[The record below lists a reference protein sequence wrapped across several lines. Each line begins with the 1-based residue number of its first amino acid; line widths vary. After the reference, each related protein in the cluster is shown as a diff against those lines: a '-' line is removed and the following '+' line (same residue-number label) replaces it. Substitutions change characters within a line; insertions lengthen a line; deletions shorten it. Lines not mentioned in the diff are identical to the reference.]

1 MNTKTM
7 KAIVYTEFGSPDVL
21 RLEEVARPVPKRNEI
36 LVRVRASSVNFGDLM
51 ARSFRSVT
59 LRGFNMPALFWLVAK
74 MTMGW
79 SKPKIR
85 ILGNEFAGEVV
96 AVGRDVTRFKPGDQV
111 FGHTGQRFGAYAEY
125 VSLSEKAPVAHKP
138 ANLSYEEAAVIPYG
152 ALMAVSLLRRAEL
165 QPGRRILVNGAS
177 GGIGAAA
184 VQIAKHLGADV
195 TAVCGGARLDY
206 VQALGADRAIDY
218 AEQDF
223 TQNGETYDVI
233 FDILGLTPFSRGRNS
248 LAPRGILLYA
258 SFKARHL
265 LAMVRTSPFRGRR
278 AGCAIAPGS
287 LEDLFAVKD
296 LVEAGKI
303 KAIIDKCFPL
313 EQAAEAHRYVE
324 TGQRKGSVAI
334 TLSALPLS
342 MDLAQKDRGA
352 VWTSGS
358 SAD

>member
-7 KAIVYTEFGSPDVL
+7 KAIVYNEFGSPDVL
-21 RLEEVARPVPKRNEI
+21 QLEEVPRPEPERGEI

-51 ARSFRSVT
+51 AQSFRSIT
-59 LRGFNMPALFWLVAK
+59 PRSFNMPFLFWLFAK
-74 MTMGW
+74 MAMGW
-79 SKPKIR
+79 RKPKVR
-85 ILGNEFAGEVV
+85 ILGNEFAGEVL
-96 AVGRDVTRFKPGDQV
+96 AVGRDVERFKPGDRV
-111 FGHTGQRFGAYAEY
+111 FGGTGERFGAYAEY
-125 VSLSEKAPVAHKP
+125 ISLSEKAPVAHKP
-138 ANLSYEEAAVIPYG
+138 ANMSFEEAAVIPYG
-152 ALMAVSLLRRAEL
+152 SRMALALLRQTKL
-165 QPGRRILVNGAS
+165 GPGRRILINGAS
-177 GGIGAAA
+177 GGIGSVA

-206 VQALGADRAIDY
+206 VRALGADRAIDY

-265 LAMVRTSPFRGRR
+265 LAMARTSLFRGRR
-278 AGCAIAPGS
+278 AVCAIAPGS
-287 LEDLFAVKD
+287 LEDLFAVKA

-342 MDLAQKDRGA
+342 MD
-352 VWTSGS
+352 
-358 SAD
+358 